1 MVAEQTPQLGGRY
14 TGVDELS
21 ATRIGLPGHGDAEL
35 VDRARA
41 GEHAAWR
48 EIYERCYTPVYR
60 YVRSRVWDETAAEDV
75 AAEVFVAAV
84 KGIGRYRHQGKPV
97 LAWLFGIAAHAVADH
112 QREIGRQRRLSER
125 LWPFGSRGND
135 RASERARSEVLATSG
150 EDDRLIQSLDLAQ
163 AISGLTPPQRELM
176 TLRYFVG
183 LETPEIA
190 AIMGKDAAAVY
201 SLHARA
207 LVALRGLLTEEIL
220 PTRDES
226 RPQRT
231 ISTVEA

>member
-1 MVAEQTPQLGGRY
+1 MNDFSGTPTDL
-14 TGVDELS
+14 VEHD
-21 ATRIGLPGHGDAEL
+21 DASL
-35 VDRARA
+35 VERARA
-41 GEHAAWR
+41 GEQAAWR

-84 KGIGRYRHQGKPV
+84 KGIGRYRHQGKPI

-112 QREIGRQRRLSER
+112 QRQVGRQRRLSER
-125 LWPFGSRGND
+125 LWPFGNRGNNT
-135 RASERARSEVLATSG
+135 SERVQSDVLTTSG
-150 EDDRLIQSLDLAQ
+150 EDERLIQHLDLAQ
-163 AISGLTPPQRELM
+163 AVNSLTRPQRQLM

-207 LVALRGLLTEEIL
+207 LVALRGLLTEETL
-220 PTRDES
+220 PARDES
-226 RPQRT
+226 RPLRT
-231 ISTVEA
+231 ISRVEA

>member
-1 MVAEQTPQLGGRY
+1 M
-14 TGVDELS
+14 DEL
-21 ATRIGLPGHGDAEL
+21 AAIPIDRAEHDDASL
-35 VDRARA
+35 VEAARA
-41 GEHAAWR
+41 GEQAAWR

-60 YVRSRVWDETAAEDV
+60 YVRSRIWDETAAEDV

-84 KGIGRYRHQGKPV
+84 TGIRRYRYQGKPI
-97 LAWLFGIAAHAVADH
+97 LAWLFGIAGHAIADY
-112 QREIGRQRRLSER
+112 QRQIGRQRRLSER
-125 LWPFGSRGND
+125 IWPFASRGSD
-135 RASERARSEVLATSG
+135 HGSERARSAVLATSG
-150 EDDRLIQSLDLAQ
+150 EDDRLIQSLDLAR
-163 AISGLTPPQRELM
+163 AIEGLTPPQRELM

-190 AIMGKDAAAVY
+190 TIMGKDTSAVY

-220 PTRDES
+220 PARDES
-226 RPQRT
+226 RPVRT

>member
-1 MVAEQTPQLGGRY
+1 M
-14 TGVDELS
+14 DELS
-21 ATRIGLPGHGDAEL
+21 AVPTDLPVDDDVQL
-35 VDRARA
+35 VERARA
-41 GEHAAWR
+41 GEQAAWR
-48 EIYERCYTPVYR
+48 EIYERCYAPVYR

-97 LAWLFGIAAHAVADH
+97 LAWLFGIAAHAIADH
-112 QREIGRQRRLSER
+112 RRQIGRQRRLSER
-125 LWPFGSRGND
+125 LWPFVIRGTD
-135 RASERARSEVLATSG
+135 HTSERAYSQVLATSG

-183 LETPEIA
+183 LDTPEIA
-190 AIMGKDAAAVY
+190 QIMGKDASAVY

-207 LVALRGLLTEEIL
+207 LVALRGLLTEETS
-220 PTRDES
+220 PARDES
-226 RPQRT
+226 RPMRT

>member
-1 MVAEQTPQLGGRY
+1 MDNEVQL
-14 TGVDELS
+14 VE
-21 ATRIGLPGHGDAEL
+21 
-35 VDRARA
+35 RARA
-41 GEHAAWR
+41 GEQAAWR
-48 EIYERCYTPVYR
+48 EIYEGCYTPVYR

-97 LAWLFGIAAHAVADH
+97 LAWLFGIAAHAIANH
-112 QREIGRQRRLSER
+112 QRQIGRQRRLSER
-125 LWPFGSRGND
+125 LWPFGSRGTD
-135 RASERARSEVLATSG
+135 HTSERAHSEVLASSG

-163 AISGLTPPQRELM
+163 AMSGLTPRQRELM

-183 LETPEIA
+183 LDTTEIA
-190 AIMGKDAAAVY
+190 QIMGKDASAVY

-207 LVALRGLLTEEIL
+207 LVALRGQLTEETS
-220 PTRDES
+220 PARDES
-226 RPQRT
+226 RPMRT